1 MITLYQGCSKCR
13 TETNWTITKDE
24 LICKCCGTKQKKN

>member
-1 MITLYQGCSKCR
+1 MITLYQNCSKCR

-24 LICKCCGTKQKKN
+24 LICKYCGAKVKKD